1 MAKEPIRMTEGFR
14 KANIK
19 AGQLTEA
26 DATGEW
32 IRPDGSDS
40 SLESDK
46 EFREIL
52 KRVSGPV
59 SPDQEG

>member
-1 MAKEPIRMTEGFR
+1 MAQKPIRMTQGFR
-14 KANIK
+14 RANVK

-32 IRPDGSDS
+32 LKPEGSDS
-40 SLESDK
+40 SPEADK
-46 EFREIL
+46 EFPEIL
-52 KRVSGPV
+52 KRVSRPG

>member
-1 MAKEPIRMTEGFR
+1 MTQKPIRMTEGFR

-19 AGQLTEA
+19 AGQLTDA

-32 IRPDGSDS
+32 LRPEGSDS
-40 SLESDK
+40 SSETNK
-46 EFREIL
+46 EFEEIL
-52 KRVSGPV
+52 KRVSTPA